1 MIHDNKK
8 IYVTVKNLFL
18 RKNQLYEM
26 VLSNFF
32 FVNQSIT
39 LNPKNE
45 KTLESIVIAAQ
56 LRINYYQKKVKNI
69 E

>member
-8 IYVTVKNLFL
+8 KYVTIKNLFL

-45 KTLESIVIAAQ
+45 INTRKYCNCSAIA
-56 LRINYYQKKVKNI
+56 Y
-69 E
+69 